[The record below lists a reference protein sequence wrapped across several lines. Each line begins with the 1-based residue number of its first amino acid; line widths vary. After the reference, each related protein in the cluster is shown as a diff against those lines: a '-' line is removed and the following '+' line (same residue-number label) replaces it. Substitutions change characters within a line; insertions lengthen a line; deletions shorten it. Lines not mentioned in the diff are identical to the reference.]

1 MLPIM
6 TPMSKIR
13 GQSNM
18 PISSLIVQAQSGR
31 AEAVAER
38 LRSFPELEI
47 TPGDGDHLVVVA
59 ETENRKHDREV
70 YQRIEE
76 TDDVVA
82 LNLIYV
88 NFEDLEN

>member
-1 MLPIM
+1 
-6 TPMSKIR
+6 
-13 GQSNM
+13 M

-31 AEAVAER
+31 VEAVAER
-38 LRSFPELEI
+38 LKAFPELEI

-59 ETENRKHDREV
+59 ETEDRKHDREV

-76 TDDVVA
+76 LEEVLA

-88 NFEDLEN
+88 NFEDLES